1 MNYKMD
7 VSLNEILEIY
17 SQNHKVGNKQG
28 IKRAYA
34 FAAKCHAGQKRGTG
48 EPYIKHPLR
57 AARFVAEWGA
67 ESDVIIAALLHDVAE
82 DCDVPLSYINE
93 HFGSNVGDIV
103 NAVTALSDKD
113 FANHT
118 LTKKQKDIL
127 SDAKMQTNIDLKS
140 LYVKIAD
147 RIDNLCTLDGVRPE
161 KRIPKAEH
169 TREIIIPMARL
180 AKADRFADIL
190 EELCFKI
197 EHNGKFKR
205 IEKEYHQLLDQNAMT
220 CKESLKAL
228 KSVFHPSLNSKL
240 SGLKKYHEHIKD
252 FFHSE
257 RSYISISRQMN
268 RLVQNLEN
276 DWPAFFNKYN
286 IELYDL
292 TLIVSDDLLKE
303 NSGLRPNEIFFQ
315 YFDKA
320 LAPRGFYLIKYG
332 FAAST
337 GAGYF
342 QLADEM
348 DNLYRLFVR
357 TELEYNRYLYGSI
370 VDPDSDF
377 FIPNVNRVDPRDT
390 YNEQIKVYRK
400 DGTAM
405 SIDKGATVL
414 DFAFYIH
421 PNIGLHFDYAM
432 VDESVARLHRGTRLN
447 DGDRITIASDE
458 LIKPEIAWFNDVNTS
473 LAKHYLVKY
482 FQRLKPGM

>member
-82 DCDVPLSYINE
+82 DCDVPLSDINE

-118 LTKKQKDIL
+118 LTKEQKDIL

-286 IELYDL
+286 IELY
-292 TLIVSDDLLKE
+292 
-303 NSGLRPNEIFFQ
+303 
-315 YFDKA
+315 
-320 LAPRGFYLIKYG
+320 
-332 FAAST
+332 T

-377 FIPNVNRVDPRDT
+377 FIPNVNKVDPRDT

-432 VDESVARLHRGTRLN
+432 VDESLARLHRGTRLN

>member
-1 MNYKMD
+1 MT
-7 VSLNEILEIY
+7 LP
-17 SQNHKVGNKQG
+17 
-28 IKRAYA
+28 R
-34 FAAKCHAGQKRGTG
+34 
-48 EPYIKHPLR
+48 
-57 AARFVAEWGA
+57 
-67 ESDVIIAALLHDVAE
+67 HDVAE
-82 DCDVPLSYINE
+82 DCDVPLSDINE

-228 KSVFHPSLNSKL
+228 K
-240 SGLKKYHEHIKD
+240 D

-370 VDPDSDF
+370 VDSDSDF

-421 PNIGLHFDYAM
+421 PNIGLHT
-432 VDESVARLHRGTRLN
+432 SGCIS
-447 DGDRITIASDE
+447 ITPWSTNLWPGCTGAPASTMATGSRS
-458 LIKPEIAWFNDVNTS
+458 PPTN
-473 LAKHYLVKY
+473 
-482 FQRLKPGM
+482 